1 MVPYAGSQEM
11 QASSMNV
18 NLCSN
23 HELCEGRPSQ
33 FKLTKGFTAK
43 ESVKGHMV
51 SSLSHTL
58 KAHLF

>member
-1 MVPYAGSQEM
+1 M